1 MLTIDSTIMF
11 LENII
16 SIYGIPALFLSMIIQ
31 SFIPVALPSDAVIIG
46 AKALGIDNISIIIV
60 ASLGST
66 IGGTIGFILVRK
78 KGRPFAEKFVSKN
91 TSKRID
97 NWFNKW
103 GWSVLI
109 FGRAI
114 PVISS
119 DAIAFAAGLTEMK
132 LKIFF
137 PLALIGAVL
146 RVVILLY
153 LWELFL
159 KFI

>member
-1 MLTIDSTIMF
+1 MLTIDSTIVL

-46 AKALGIDNISIIIV
+46 AKALGINNISIIIV

-78 KGRPFAEKFVSKN
+78 KGRPFTEKFVSKN

>member
-1 MLTIDSTIMF
+1 MLTIDSTIVL

-46 AKALGIDNISIIIV
+46 AKALGINNISIIIV

-66 IGGTIGFILVRK
+66 IGGTVGFILVRK
-78 KGRPFAEKFVSKN
+78 KGKPFAEKFVSKN
-91 TSKRID
+91 TSNRID

-132 LKIFF
+132 LRVFF

>member
-1 MLTIDSTIMF
+1 MLTIDSTIVL

-16 SIYGIPALFLSMIIQ
+16 SVYGIPALFLSMIIQ

-153 LWELFL
+153 LWEL
-159 KFI
+159 

>member
-1 MLTIDSTIMF
+1 MLTIDSIIVL
-11 LENII
+11 LEDIV

-31 SFIPVALPSDAVIIG
+31 SFIPVALPSDAVIIS
-46 AKALGIDNISIIIV
+46 ASALGMNNISIIIF

-66 IGGTIGFILVRK
+66 IGGSVGFLLVRK
-78 KGRPFAEKFVSKN
+78 KGKPFAEKFLSKKAS
-91 TSKRID
+91 TKIY

-119 DAIAFAAGLTEMK
+119 DAIAFAAGLTEIK
-132 LKIFF
+132 FKTFV
-137 PLALIGAVL
+137 PLAFIGAVL
-146 RVVILLY
+146 RVIILLY

>member
-46 AKALGIDNISIIIV
+46 ASALGINNISIIIV

-66 IGGTIGFILVRK
+66 IGGTVGFILVRK
-78 KGRPFAEKFVSKN
+78 KGKPFAEKFVSKN
-91 TSKRID
+91 TSNRID

-132 LKIFF
+132 LRVFF

>member
-1 MLTIDSTIMF
+1 MLTIDSTIVL

-46 AKALGIDNISIIIV
+46 ASALGINNISIIIV

-66 IGGTIGFILVRK
+66 IGGTVGFILVRK
-78 KGRPFAEKFVSKN
+78 KGKPFAEKFVSKN
-91 TSKRID
+91 TSNRID

-132 LKIFF
+132 LRVFF

>member
-1 MLTIDSTIMF
+1 MLTIDSTIVL

-16 SIYGIPALFLSMIIQ
+16 SVYGIPALFLSMIIQ

>member
-16 SIYGIPALFLSMIIQ
+16 SLYGIPALFLSMVIQ

-46 AKALGIDNISIIIV
+46 ASALGINNISIIIV

-78 KGRPFAEKFVSKN
+78 KGKPFAEKFVSKN
-91 TSKRID
+91 TSNRID

-103 GWSVLI
+103 GWSVLV

-132 LKIFF
+132 LRTFF

>member
-46 AKALGIDNISIIIV
+46 ASALGINNISIIIV

-66 IGGTIGFILVRK
+66 IGGTVGFILVRK
-78 KGRPFAEKFVSKN
+78 KGKPFAEKFVSKN
-91 TSKRID
+91 TSNRID

-119 DAIAFAAGLTEMK
+119 DAIAFAAGLTEKK
-132 LKIFF
+132 LRTFF